1 MPIIKTSY
9 KTNAPEALLRGRVI
23 RIEKTTETRNW
34 SDTMDYSD
42 YRSTEC
48 TWALVY
54 IGTHGVAP
62 FARDGRVITWLQH
75 GSWETPRDLTV
86 GERFAWVDCTNLF
99 SDRCGYLL
107 AAEVDT
113 VGDLLIA
120 GGAEDIYE
128 QLAAWEAHHRAAVEA
143 RAAEFAAKEAV
154 RRAAEKVVAE
164 KKAARA
170 AKAAEKDAVLK
181 AAAEGQL
188 ARLPAKG
195 TVVTVAGFTGK
206 VFWTGVSKYRGSWSA
221 RAGVKDSHGVVQWHG
236 VEAFS

>member
-9 KTNAPEALLRGRVI
+9 KTNAPELLLRGRVLKVE
-23 RIEKTTETRNW
+23 RTTETRNW
-34 SDTMDYSD
+34 SDTLDYSD
-42 YRSTEC
+42 YRSTQC

-62 FARDGRVITWLQH
+62 HARDGRVITWLQH

-86 GERFAWVDCTNLF
+86 GERFAWMDCTNLF
-99 SDRCGYLL
+99 SDRCGYTITP
-107 AAEVDT
+107 EVDT

-143 RAAEFAAKEAV
+143 RAAEFEAKEAV
-154 RRAAEKVVAE
+154 RRAAEKAAAE

-181 AAAEGQL
+181 AAAEGHL
-188 ARLPAKG
+188 ARIPAKG
-195 TVVTVAGFTGK
+195 TQVTVDGFTGR
-206 VFWTGVSKYRGSWSA
+206 VFWVGVAKYRGSWSA
-221 RAGVKDSHGVVQWHG
+221 RAGIKDSRGNVQW
-236 VEAFS
+236 VPADRFS